1 MFVHNFNPIFF
12 SLGPIEIRWYGLV
25 YALGF
30 LFAYWYLNRV
40 ARNNQLS
47 LSQAAVDT
55 YVFRLILLSII
66 GARLIYVFV
75 YNPQYYFANPFDILA
90 LWNGG
95 LSFHGGLLGAIIA
108 TLWTQKTHS
117 VGFYKIADLL
127 VIPFAVV
134 LFFGRVANFINAELV
149 GHITTVSWCVD
160 FGDGSCRHP
169 AQLYEGI
176 KNLVV
181 AAILV
186 TIKSFETTKQYLRE
200 GTIFWLFVLLYGLG
214 RFLTDFT
221 RVADPTDPLF
231 LGILLGQWL
240 SLIMVTV
247 AVMFLVY
254 IHQKPEEQIIK
265 KKNNKSKKN
274 KK

>member
-1 MFVHNFNPIFF
+1 MFVHNFNPILF
-12 SLGPIEIRWYGLV
+12 SLGPLEVHWYGLV

-30 LFAYWYLNRV
+30 LFAYWYLNRA
-40 ARNNQLS
+40 ARNNQIA

-55 YVFRLILLSII
+55 YVFRLIIVSIV
-66 GARLIYVFV
+66 GARLVYVLV
-75 YNPQYYFANPFDILA
+75 YNPLYFLANPLEIFA
-90 LWNGG
+90 LWQGG

-108 TLWTQKTHS
+108 TLWTQKTHNI
-117 VGFYKIADLL
+117 GFYKIADLL

-134 LFFGRVANFINAELV
+134 LFFGRVANFINAELF

-160 FGDGSCRHP
+160 FGDGECRHP
-169 AQLYEGI
+169 AQLYEGV
-176 KNLVV
+176 KNLFV
-181 AAILV
+181 AAIL
-186 TIKSFETTKQYLRE
+186 IALKSVEATKQYLRE
-200 GTIFWLFVLLYGLG
+200 GTIFWLFILLYGLG

-240 SLIMVTV
+240 SIFMV
-247 AVMFLVY
+247 AVAFMFLIY

-265 KKNNKSKKN
+265 KKKKKSKKN